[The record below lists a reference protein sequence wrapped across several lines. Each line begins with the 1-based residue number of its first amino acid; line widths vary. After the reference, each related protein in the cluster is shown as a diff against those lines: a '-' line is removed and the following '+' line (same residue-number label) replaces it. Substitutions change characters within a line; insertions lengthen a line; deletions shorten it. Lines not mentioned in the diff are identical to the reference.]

1 MSRLLDRRQ
10 QHVSLR
16 RGVALLLPVLAL
28 ILALTLYPFA
38 LSDSLPPQPALTLVT
53 GLSHGL
59 DMLQN
64 VLLFIPLGIALH
76 WLLAGMGAGRRGQI
90 VGASLVAGVIALA
103 IEAAQLFIPGR
114 TAALVDV
121 LANASGAALGSWRLA
136 QPVAPVVDW
145 LGGWCLARVRQTPAV
160 LAGVGLISWLMVAGG
175 LLAYWQQ
182 ATLPV
187 NWSERYTFQIGA
199 ASDGRR
205 FWPGYVGFVALYDR
219 AFDQADAQAVLTPD
233 NAFTRTPLLVYDFT
247 HFPPVQVGPLVRPL
261 VAQGKPTFTTEGVGV
276 GYQRWLASAEPLSG
290 VAGAVARSR
299 AFTLVAQVAP
309 REPTRAT
316 EGLMINYGRRID
328 AHNISLIQ
336 AGSDLL
342 VRMRLPFTRPVDDR
356 PPLRF
361 ADVFHDAQPRVVAF
375 SYDGVVARLFV
386 DGQPH
391 RQWYA
396 LGPGE
401 VLANRLFPVQ
411 SHQIGGWSS
420 ALAVGLSMPL
430 VLVGLPWHGRR
441 WWLFPLAL
449 AGPLIIGYAPWLV
462 IPQPLSGRMALAA
475 ALTLLCGILFVVW
488 FTRPFR
494 SRSVA

>member
-1 MSRLLDRRQ
+1 MSRWCDARDPRLVRY
-10 QHVSLR
+10 
-16 RGVALLLPVLAL
+16 GVALLLPVLVG
-28 ILALTLYPFA
+28 IFSLTLYPFDF
-38 LSDSLPPQPALTLVT
+38 SDPWPPQPWYVL
-53 GLSHGL
+53 GFGFSHGV

-64 VLLFIPLGIALH
+64 VILFVPLGVALS
-76 WLLAGMGAGRRGQI
+76 WVLAGFGMGRRGQI
-90 VGASLVAGVIALA
+90 GGVFIVAAVVAFG
-103 IEAAQLFIPGR
+103 IECAQLLVPGR
-114 TAALVDV
+114 TAALLDV
-121 LANASGAALGSWRLA
+121 LANAGGAALGGWVLA
-136 QPVAPVVDW
+136 PLAMPVVDQITRTGLSIVQRVPAIVAVGGMVVW
-145 LGGWCLARVRQTPAV
+145 LVSAGWAQLH
-160 LAGVGLISWLMVAGG
+160 
-175 LLAYWQQ
+175 WQR

-233 NAFTRTPLLVYDFT
+233 NAFARAPLLAYDFT
-247 HFPPVQVGPLVRPL
+247 HYPPVQAGPLVRPL
-261 VAQGKPTFTTEGVGV
+261 VVQGKPTFTTEGVGV
-276 GYQRWLASAEPLSG
+276 GYQRWLASTEPLSG

-309 REPTRAT
+309 HEPTRAT
-316 EGLMINYGRRID
+316 EGLMINYGRQID

-386 DGQPH
+386 DGQLH

-396 LGPGE
+396 FGPGE
-401 VLANRLFPVQ
+401 VLVNRLFPVQ

-420 ALAVGLSMPL
+420 VLAVGLSMPL
-430 VLVGLPWHGRR
+430 VLVGLPWRDRR
-441 WWLFPLAL
+441 WWMWLPAL
-449 AGPLIIGYAPWLV
+449 VGPLIVGSASAV
-462 IPQPLSGRMALAA
+462 VAVQPLSSVMMVSGEVTVLIGSIVLRW
-475 ALTLLCGILFVVW
+475 LTKPW
-488 FTRPFR
+488 
-494 SRSVA
+494 S